1 MRDQRPFVQIDHINA
16 YLTGGSAVAAQRLHH
31 GLLQAGI
38 TSRFWHAD
46 DRTELVPLKQQNTYQ
61 RLTWGPP
68 SWQSPGM
75 LGQTVIRWSRERILR
90 SFYRRGGAA
99 RVGMYTGPRRPFDT
113 PFVPPAAAGV
123 VLHLHWVSRILD
135 YSSFFQSLPPSLPLV
150 WTLHDMQPLT
160 GGCHHAEGCNHF
172 QHTCGTCPILGRPG
186 TRDLSS
192 RDHSIKRAALAGRMI
207 HVVTPSRWLEHLART
222 SRVLPQGCSFQTIR
236 NAISLDDFQPVDTM
250 TARRQL
256 GLPEDRLLIGY
267 AAESLTNKPKGIE
280 EFLSAISQLSP
291 HHQATGLV
299 FGRGDPPAGIA
310 NVPLIN
316 LGVLE
321 TPEQIRLAYS
331 AADIF
336 TVPSHAETI
345 SQTAPEALA
354 CGTPV
359 VASNVG
365 GIPEVV
371 QHGET
376 GLLAQPKDSASLA
389 AQLTVLADAP
399 DLRKQFAA
407 AGCALVRREF
417 DATGRIREY
426 QVLYEH
432 ALATAM
438 DPALTGSPVAA
449 SP

>member
-1 MRDQRPFVQIDHINA
+1 MQIDHINA

-46 DRTELVPLKQQNTYQ
+46 DRTELVPPKQQSSYH

-75 LGQTVIRWSRERILR
+75 LGQTAIRWSRERILR

-99 RVGMYTGPRRPFDT
+99 RPGMYTGPRRSFDT

-172 QHTCGTCPILGRPG
+172 QQSCGTCPILGRPG

-192 RDHSIKRAALAGRMI
+192 RDHGIKRAALAGRMI

-236 NAISLDDFQPVDTM
+236 NAISLKDFAPVDTM

-291 HHQATGLV
+291 HHQVTGLV
-299 FGRGDPPAGIA
+299 FGRGDPPTGLA

-371 QHGET
+371 RHGET
-376 GLLAQPKDSASLA
+376 GLLAQPKDSVALA

-426 QVLYEH
+426 QSLYER
-432 ALATAM
+432 ALATTM
-438 DPALTGSPVAA
+438 DPAMTE
-449 SP
+449 

>member
-1 MRDQRPFVQIDHINA
+1 MRPFVQIDHINA

-46 DRTELVPLKQQNTYQ
+46 NRAELIPPKQQSSYH
-61 RLTWGPP
+61 RLPWGPP
-68 SWQSPGM
+68 SWRSPGM
-75 LGQTVIRWSRERILR
+75 LGQTAIRWSRERILR

-113 PFVPPAAAGV
+113 PFVPPEAAGV

-135 YSSFFQSLPPSLPLV
+135 YPSFFQSLPPSLPLV

-160 GGCHHAEGCNHF
+160 GGCHHAEGCDHF
-172 QHTCGTCPILGRPG
+172 QHACGNCPILGRPAP
-186 TRDLSS
+186 RDLSF
-192 RDHSIKRAALAGRMI
+192 RDHGIKQAALAERMMHI
-207 HVVTPSRWLEHLART
+207 VTPSRWLEKLART
-222 SRVLPQGCSFQTIR
+222 SKVLPPGCSFQTIR
-236 NAISLDDFQPVDTM
+236 NAISLDDFNPVDTM

-256 GLPEDRLLIGY
+256 GLPEDCLLVGY

-280 EFLSAISQLSP
+280 EFLSALSQLAP
-291 HHQATGLV
+291 HHQVAGLV
-299 FGRGDPPAGIA
+299 FGRGVPPAGVA

-316 LGVLE
+316 LGVLA

-336 TVPSHAETI
+336 TVPSYAETI

-371 QHGET
+371 RHGET

-399 DLRKQFAA
+399 DLRSKLAA
-407 AGCALVRREF
+407 AGCELIRREF

-426 QVLYEH
+426 QSLYER
-432 ALATAM
+432 ALAT
-438 DPALTGSPVAA
+438 PLR
-449 SP
+449 